1 MRIPRFILILACMLL
16 PQPGWGR
23 VLIRWTEPAIPSSH
37 ALGISDV
44 VIDWRPQQQTLI
56 EAAKNKGFHVYAE
69 VAAEEAHDEVAR
81 IAREGLTGIV
91 VKASG
96 SSPAP
101 QNHQRLIQEIRSAYP
116 KLGILL
122 LEPGGKQPQMRG
134 TMVVNRN
141 GILEVS
147 SPTRQPWID
156 SNVALIR
163 FERVYDPSETP
174 LIGFDW
180 NLTDDLERR
189 LGPPPADYMLAVAE
203 AGAFGA
209 DLILNLHPKLQ
220 QGLAQG
226 ENESWGTWQRIR
238 RYIDFYSHRRG
249 QHLKPLAN
257 IGVITDD
264 YDVSYEAV
272 NLLARHNIPF
282 RFITPQEFASSP
294 VESLALIVAWSP
306 LNESSARKM
315 ADFASSAG
323 TAVLVGEQGAFPWR
337 SRPPIQKNENAAIY
351 SEGAG
356 RIVELSEPIVDP
368 EAFAQDV
375 RRLLKPQQVEMSL
388 WNALTVLANPYQKS
402 GTEDVLELVNYSEEP
417 LRVQVRLKGIFSTI
431 RYETPERGCCQP
443 IPATQDHNFTE
454 FIVPQLRIGGRV
466 HLGRE

>member
-1 MRIPRFILILACMLL
+1 MRISRIILILACTLL
-16 PQPGWGR
+16 PRPGWGR
-23 VLIRWTEPAIPSSH
+23 VLIRWAEPAIPSSR
-37 ALGISDV
+37 ALGVSDV
-44 VIDWRPQQQTLI
+44 VFTWAPQQQTLI
-56 EAAKNKGFHVYAE
+56 EAARNKGFHIYAE
-69 VAAEEAHDEVAR
+69 VSAEQARAEAAR
-81 IAREGLTGIV
+81 IAREGLAGMI
-91 VKASG
+91 VKATG

-101 QNHQRLIQEIRSAYP
+101 QNHQKLIQEIRSAYP
-116 KLGILL
+116 KLSVLL

-189 LGPPPADYMLAVAE
+189 LGPLPEDYLLAIAE
-203 AGAFGA
+203 AGAFDA

-226 ENESWGTWQRIR
+226 EKESWASWQRIR
-238 RYIDFYSHRRG
+238 RYIAFYSQRHG
-249 QHLKPLAN
+249 QVLKPQAN
-257 IGVITDD
+257 IGVVTHD
-264 YDVSYEAV
+264 YDASYEAV

-282 RFITPQEFASSP
+282 RFITPQEFTASP
-294 VESLALIVAWSP
+294 LESLALIIAWSP
-306 LNESSARKM
+306 VNESSVRKM
-315 ADFASSAG
+315 ADFASSGG
-323 TAVLVGEQGAFPWR
+323 TAVLVGGQGNFPWR

-351 SEGAG
+351 TQGSG

-388 WNALTVLANPYQKS
+388 WNALTVLANNDQKS
-402 GTEDVLELVNYSEEP
+402 GTEDVLELVNYSEQP

-431 RYETPERGCCQP
+431 RYETPERGCCQS
-443 IPATQDHNFTE
+443 IPAFHDHGFTE
-454 FIVPQLRIGGRV
+454 FVVPRLRVGGRV
-466 HLGRE
+466 HLSGE